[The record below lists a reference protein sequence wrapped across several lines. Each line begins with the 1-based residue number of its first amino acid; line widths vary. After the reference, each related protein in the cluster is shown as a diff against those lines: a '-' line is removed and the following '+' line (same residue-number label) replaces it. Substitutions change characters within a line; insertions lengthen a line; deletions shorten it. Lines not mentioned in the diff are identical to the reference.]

1 MNKKTKVI
9 SILAILIMSSGCYT
23 YKENC
28 AAYSYEEN
36 KASTETN
43 EENS

>member
-9 SILAILIMSSGCYT
+9 SILAILIMSSGCHI
-23 YKENC
+23 YKESC
-28 AAYSYEEN
+28 EAYSYEEN